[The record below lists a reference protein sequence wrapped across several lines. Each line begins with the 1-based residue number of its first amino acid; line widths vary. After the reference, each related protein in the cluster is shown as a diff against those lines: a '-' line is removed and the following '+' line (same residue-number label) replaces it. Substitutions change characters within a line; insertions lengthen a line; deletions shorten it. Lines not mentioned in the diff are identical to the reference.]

1 MVFDTGSAF
10 VEPSLVRRE
19 DAGWRAVSR
28 QRCGDDF
35 RHANWHPLLSDRRLR
50 VTRDALASRRLT
62 TAHL

>member
-1 MVFDTGSAF
+1 MVFDTGLAF

-35 RHANWHPLLSDRRLR
+35 RHANWHPLLSDLRLR
-50 VTRDALASRRLT
+50 GEWFT
-62 TAHL
+62 